1 MPATRT
7 IAFLTDFGPGNEWVG
22 MCHAVMARIA
32 PESRVVDLSHVV
44 KPLDVGSGA
53 RLLSDFLRFLPD
65 DAILLAVVDPTV
77 GKVRDIAVEA
87 SDGRLLVGPDNGL
100 LSSAWRASG
109 GVAHA
114 VEITSPE
121 VVILPVSPSLHARDV
136 LCAAAAHLAAGMPLE
151 RLGRAVDRDGLAQ
164 VSAPRPQVEHGQI
177 RCEVIDYN
185 HFGNIQLNVRV
196 PDVALASLDKAA
208 SVAVR
213 SENGSVEAR
222 RGATYADFEPGEYG
236 LIFDARGWLTI
247 IRGNPGNALQDLKLA
262 VGDVVWI
269 SAELDPAA

>member
-1 MPATRT
+1 MPATRA

-32 PESRVVDLSHVV
+32 PDARVVDLSHVV

-77 GKVRDIAVEA
+77 GKARDIAVEA
-87 SDGRLLVGPDNGL
+87 GDGRLLVGPDNGL
-100 LSSAWRASG
+100 LSLAWRASG
-109 GVAHA
+109 GVARA

-121 VVILPVSPSLHARDV
+121 VVILPVTPSLHARDV

-151 RLGRAVDRDGLAQ
+151 RLGRAVDRDELTQ
-164 VSAPRPQVEHGQI
+164 VTVPRPEVEHGQI
-177 RCEVIDYN
+177 CCAVIDHN
-185 HFGNIQLNVRV
+185 QFGNIQLNVRV
-196 PDVALASLDKAA
+196 PDFALASLDRAQN
-208 SVAVR
+208 VAVR
-213 SENGSVEAR
+213 TENGTVQAR
-222 RGATYADFEPGEYG
+222 RGATYADFAPGEYG
-236 LIFDARGWLTI
+236 LIFDPRGWLTI
-247 IRGNPGNALQDLKLA
+247 IRGNPGNALQDLELA

-269 SAELDPAA
+269 SGDVGEP